1 MRKLLLLSIMVV
13 GCYGRVRLCVCR
25 RAVSLPGDGG
35 RKVVVVVVAVVR
47 VDR

>member
-1 MRKLLLLSIMVV
+1 MC
-13 GCYGRVRLCVCR
+13 G

-35 RKVVVVVVAVVR
+35 RKVVVVVVVAVVR